1 MLNGQ
6 TKNRIL
12 LRSQGGR
19 RKAEGGSCLS
29 FPLPPSPLRLRGS
42 LPPSAFTLTELLVV
56 ITIIAILASLI
67 TAGAMNAMR
76 RSQEAAITL
85 EIGQLADAVERFKT
99 ETLGGAYPP
108 NGVSTGNALIGN
120 DFVRTFRKA
129 FPRHQEHEGLL
140 RRMAGQTGAIS
151 GDNSNA
157 TTLPNGMNAAEAVY
171 FWLGGFSTDPV
182 YPLSGPGG
190 PAFDPSSTM
199 GEILEN
205 RNGVFEFD
213 LARLTP
219 RNDVGV
225 FYGTDNGGDGRFVL
239 YDDPQTGNRR
249 RINLWRYAPK
259 GSESAYIYCDA
270 SRYDPAN
277 YDLDLSG
284 AIGAGIYGVKKVR
297 EGVSSPSGIADVVFM
312 NKGKF
317 QILHPGLDG
326 EWGAMSGFQTNGTTV
341 PVLLFPLGPF
351 TGEVADTLTNF
362 TTGTL
367 ENAQE

>member
-1 MLNGQ
+1 MKLKFKTAKSTVAATQRVAGLSDAP
-6 TKNRIL
+6 RPAI
-12 LRSQGGR
+12 R
-19 RKAEGGSCLS
+19 RMAA
-29 FPLPPSPLRLRGS
+29 
-42 LPPSAFTLTELLVV
+42 SAFTLTELLVV

-76 RSQEAAITL
+76 RSQEAAITM

-99 ETLGGAYPP
+99 ETGGAYPP
-108 NGVSTGNALIGN
+108 NGVNNGTVTVAVN
-120 DFVRTFRKA
+120 DFVRSFRKA
-129 FPRHQEHEGLL
+129 FPRHNEPERLIRAL
-140 RRMAGQTGAIS
+140 AGENG
-151 GDNSNA
+151 SNPNP
-157 TTLPNGMNAAEAVY
+157 LPGGMNAAEAVY

-182 YPLSGPGG
+182 YPISGPGG
-190 PAFDPSSTM
+190 PAFDPTSTT

-205 RNGVFEFD
+205 RNGLFEFD
-213 LARLTP
+213 LTRLAP
-219 RNDVGV
+219 RTEDGA
-225 FYGTDNGGDGRFVL
+225 FDDSAAGGGRFIV
-239 YDDPQTGNRR
+239 YPNPTGTGGANL

-284 AIGAGIYGVKKVR
+284 DLGLGIYGVKKAR
-297 EGVSSPSGIADVVFM
+297 EGVASPGGIADVVFM
-312 NKGKF
+312 NKGKY

-341 PVLLFPLGPF
+341 PMLLYPAGPF
-351 TGEVADTLTNF
+351 TGELADTLTNF